1 MEGTRMTPMTLF
13 SFDCSSVFIVDFEQV
28 NAGWGYIKLDNHNR
42 QMDEKT
48 VKVFCFKYLM

>member
-1 MEGTRMTPMTLF
+1 MEDTRMTPMTLF